1 MNIDRDAYG
10 QEKESVKLPTF
21 DTIASGLLDDE
32 KIKELP
38 EIEQGRV
45 IVDRFIGSLVRH
57 GDVEGSQTIY
67 TPMEV
72 LYGMDNISKLGEK
85 GLREITSTDGLRKA
99 VYGLASDPRVGREF
113 GQFTSRLSV
122 DDKDRYILTSTAQ
135 IEGYLLSG
143 GDKNRVKDPVGGVHM
158 EGDSWIPV
166 IMEQTQQMAENP
178 HAEWMSYGHAREL
191 MTSDAPLIKN
201 TGRDWEKAL
210 HSAERVGVDID
221 VLRRSA
227 EKIQKRSKARQD
239 MGSTA
244 LAVATG
250 SRIRNYRSDLDRR
263 SSTTW

>member
-1 MNIDRDAYG
+1 MNVERDDYS
-10 QEKESVKLPTF
+10 QEKESAKLPTF
-21 DTIASGLLDDE
+21 DTIATGLLEDE

-45 IVDRFIGSLVRH
+45 IVDRFIGALVRH

-67 TPMEV
+67 SPMDV
-72 LYGMDNISKLGEK
+72 LHGIDNMSKLGEK

-99 VYGLASDPRVGREF
+99 VYELAGDIRVGREF
-113 GQFTSRLSV
+113 GQFTSRLGV
-122 DDKDRYILTSTAQ
+122 DDKDQYVLTSTAQ
-135 IEGYLLSG
+135 VEGYLLSG
-143 GDKNRVKDPVGGVHM
+143 GDKNRVKNPVGGVHM
-158 EGDSWIPV
+158 EGDSWVPV
-166 IMEQTQQMAENP
+166 IMEQTEQMVENP
-178 HAEWMSYGHAREL
+178 YAEWMSYGRAREL
-191 MTSDAPLIKN
+191 MASDAPLIKN

-210 HSAERVGVDID
+210 HSAEKVGVDID

-227 EKIQKRSKARQD
+227 EKIQRRSKAQQD

-250 SRIRNYRSDLDRR
+250 SRIRNYRSELDRR